1 MSSPPGTTSPA
12 RPRRALFVATLIAA
26 MAALTAPAGAGV
38 VLNTIDREATLDDAG
53 RVVETTGPIRCSA
66 RERASIRVT
75 ISQRT
80 TGAVAEGRWRGGCR
94 LTTTTWTAR
103 RFAPHGSATFQPGM
117 AKACALGITR
127 RDSEVTDAKQWC
139 RTVRLVRD
147 ANA

>member
-1 MSSPPGTTSPA
+1 MSSPPDTTGPA
-12 RPRRALFVATLIAA
+12 RVRRALFLAALVAA

-53 RVVETTGPIRCSA
+53 RVIEAAGPIRCSE

-80 TGAVAEGRWRGGCR
+80 TGAVADGRWRGRC
-94 LTTTTWTAR
+94 LQTTTTWTAR
-103 RFAPHGSATFQPGM
+103 GFAPQGSATFQPGT

-127 RDSEVTDAKQWC
+127 RDSSVTDAKQWC
-139 RTVRLVRD
+139 RTVRLVED
-147 ANA
+147 ANG